1 MCARLVRRHDGG
13 KRGLLRPLLFSWSV
27 TCGKMGLGVLS
38 GLPGTLHHPYVPN
51 PFPANQPT
59 HPLHPLVV
67 AEEGAE
73 ITFDGFPWVLR
84 LRYVMEN
91 ANSIAEAKALW
102 EATNNT
108 VGFNFG
114 VGSAS
119 DAKNGGHAFLAM
131 ETNMDLTGMCEEKKG
146 WWVCAPL
153 VLYLL
158 PGHLPTTTHIHTL
171 THAPVV
177 PPTPTPP
184 PF

>member
-1 MCARLVRRHDGG
+1 
-13 KRGLLRPLLFSWSV
+13 
-27 TCGKMGLGVLS
+27 MGLGVLIATAWH
-38 GLPGTLHHPYVPN
+38 PYIIHHPDPV
-51 PFPANQPT
+51 PANQPT
-59 HPLHPLVV
+59 HPLHPFVV

-131 ETNMDLTGMCEEKKG
+131 ETNMDLTGMCEGGKG
-146 WWVCAPL
+146 WWVCASL
-153 VLYLL
+153 VL
-158 PGHLPTTTHIHTL
+158 
-171 THAPVV
+171 
-177 PPTPTPP
+177 
-184 PF
+184 